1 MTPPPP
7 FPLLPTAKPTPFP
20 AMTDNRE
27 RKEGTMK
34 AFIRGIHGSYKEGLS
49 RKDKTLVVS
58 NVATVRLPIGYV
70 FAYACAAIEVFR
82 IRVVFET
89 RNLKGGISFIVVTAK
104 VSHQT
109 LPGILPCQSPMK
121 QVEH

>member
-1 MTPPPP
+1 
-7 FPLLPTAKPTPFP
+7 
-20 AMTDNRE
+20 
-27 RKEGTMK
+27 MK
-34 AFIRGIHGSYKEGLS
+34 AFIRGTHDNYKEGLS

-58 NVATVRLPIGYV
+58 NVAIVRLPIGHV
-70 FAYACAAIEVFR
+70 FADACAAIDIFR

-109 LPGILPCQSPMK
+109 LPLILLFKSPLK
-121 QVEH
+121 QVKHFKRTSGRVRVSWS